1 MQDSYRWLGREVAYD
16 GPHVTL
22 VLNEEDYL
30 SAMAHCKVSN
40 PSEWIVGDA
49 SSATA
54 HWLQHPTDGLCA
66 VVALQVT
73 TQKRIQI
80 YALLVHEAVHVAQAY
95 FEHIGEHSPAKEQQA
110 YAIQLIS
117 QNLMFEYKRQ
127 AKRKKVKNDTTEDAL

>member
-1 MQDSYRWLGREVAYD
+1 MAHD

-30 SAMAHCKVSN
+30 SAMEHCKVPTPDN
-40 PSEWIVGDA
+40 WISGDS

-54 HWLQHPTDGLCA
+54 HWLQHPTDGLC
-66 VVALQVT
+66 VIVALRAT
-73 TQKRIQI
+73 TQTRIQI

-95 FEHIGEHSPAKEQQA
+95 FEHIGEHNPAKEQQA
-110 YAIQLIS
+110 YAIQLVS

-127 AKRKKVKNDTTEDAL
+127 AKRIKNDTAKHKLRH